1 MTRQIALVLALVGA
15 VSSFE
20 QKPRTVTVQVL
31 AINDL
36 HGNLEPPT
44 GSGGKVNATPAGGT
58 EYLATH
64 LKQAEAQNPNS
75 ILVGA
80 GDMIGAS
87 PLLSAL
93 FKDEPTVEAL
103 NAMHLSVTSIGN
115 HELDHGPE
123 ELKRR
128 LKDAKYQYLAANVL
142 RKGTRA
148 TLFPSTTVRTV
159 GGVKIGFIGET
170 LEDSPSVIAAQSIR
184 DLQFLEE
191 SKVANKAAARLERQ
205 GVHSIVLLIH
215 QGGMQ
220 RVEKGAD
227 TDPNGCVDFQGDIA
241 GIAEKL
247 SPAIKVVIS
256 AHTHQFYNCEIAGHV
271 VTSAGSYGRLFT
283 RINLTID
290 RHSDKI
296 VSLNAKNE
304 VVTRDVPKDP
314 EQTAILEKYQPREK
328 AVADRAE
335 GSITASIDRRG
346 DESGSKESALGD
358 VVADAQLAATQT
370 ADQGGAVVA
379 FMNSGGLRADL
390 VARDAAQGPS
400 PVSFGDLY
408 VVQPFGNHL
417 TVATMTG
424 AMIRELLEQQF
435 HADGSATILQVSD
448 GFSYKYRLHAEQG
461 QHVLPG
467 SIMLRG
473 HPVADSDVL
482 RIEASDFLMG
492 GGDGLTAFRDAKD
505 KLLGPADIDALV
517 EYFHKHS
524 PVAPGAQNR
533 IERVD

>member
-1 MTRQIALVLALVGA
+1 MSRRFVVTLAMMAAAACVAQKTR
-15 VSSFE
+15 
-20 QKPRTVTVQVL
+20 PVTVQVL

-44 GSGGKVNATPAGGT
+44 GSSGKVNATPAGGT

-64 LKQAEAQNPNS
+64 LKQAEKRNPNS

-80 GDMIGAS
+80 GDMMGAS

-115 HELDHGPE
+115 HELDHGPD

-128 LKDAKYQYLAANVL
+128 LKDAKYQYLAANVV
-142 RKGTRA
+142 RKDTGA
-148 TLFPSTTVRTV
+148 TLFPSTAVRIV
-159 GGVKIGFIGET
+159 GGVKIGLIGEI
-170 LEDSPSVIAAQSIR
+170 LEDSPSVIAGQSIR
-184 DLQFLEE
+184 NLRFLEE
-191 SKVANKAAARLERQ
+191 SHVANEAAARLERQ
-205 GVHSIVLLIH
+205 GVHAIVLLIH

-220 RVEKGAD
+220 YVEKSID
-227 TDPNGCVDFQGDIA
+227 TDPNGCVGFKGEIA
-241 GIAEKL
+241 DIAEKL
-247 SPAIKVVIS
+247 SPAIKVVLS
-256 AHTHQFYNCEIAGHV
+256 AHTHQFYNCEIAGHT

-283 RINLTID
+283 RINLTINRRTD
-290 RHSDKI
+290 RI
-296 VSLNAKNE
+296 IALTAKNE
-304 VVTRDVPKDP
+304 IVTRDVPKDP
-314 EQTAILEKYQPREK
+314 TQTAILAKYEPREK
-328 AVADRAE
+328 AMADKVE
-335 GSITASIDRRG
+335 GSITATITHRG
-346 DESGSKESALGD
+346 DETGSRESALGD
-358 VVADAQLAATQT
+358 VVADAQLAATQ
-370 ADQGGAVVA
+370 APDQGGAVIA

-390 VARDAAQGPS
+390 VQPEGAQGPS

-408 VVQPFGNHL
+408 AVQPFGNHL

-424 AMIRELLEQQF
+424 KTIRLLLEQQF
-435 HADGSATILQVSD
+435 HVDGSANVLQVSD
-448 GFSYKYRLHAEQG
+448 GFSYKYRLHAEQS

-473 HPVADSDVL
+473 RPIADGDVL

-533 IERVD
+533 IVRMD

>member
-1 MTRQIALVLALVGA
+1 MTSRILLAFALAGA
-15 VSSFE
+15 CISVA
-20 QKPRTVTVQVL
+20 QQPRTVTVQVL

-36 HGNLEPPT
+36 HGNLEPPS
-44 GSGGKVNATPAGGT
+44 GSSGKVNAIPAGGA

-64 LKQAEAQNPNS
+64 LKQVEQENPNS
-75 ILVGA
+75 ILVGS

-87 PLLSAL
+87 PLVSAL

-103 NAMHLSVTSIGN
+103 NAMQLSVTSIGN

-123 ELKRR
+123 ELRRR
-128 LKDAKYQYLAANVL
+128 LEAAKYQYLAANVVV
-142 RKGTRA
+142 KQTGA
-148 TLFPSTTVRTV
+148 TLFPSTAVRTV

-184 DLQFLEE
+184 DLRFLEE
-191 SKVANKAAARLERQ
+191 SKVANEAAASLEQQ

-220 RVEKGAD
+220 HVEKGVD
-227 TDPNGCVDFQGDIA
+227 TDPNGCVGFKGEIADIV
-241 GIAEKL
+241 EKL

-256 AHTHQFYNCEIAGHV
+256 AHTHQFYNCEIAGHT

-283 RINLTID
+283 RVNLTID
-290 RHSDKI
+290 RRTDRI
-296 VSLNAKNE
+296 VSLAAKNE

-314 EQTAILEKYQPREK
+314 VQTAILARYQPREK
-328 AVADRAE
+328 EIADKTE
-335 GSITASIDRRG
+335 GTITATISHRG
-346 DESGSKESALGD
+346 DEAGSRESALGD
-358 VVADAQLAATQT
+358 VVADAQLSATQA
-370 ADQGGAVVA
+370 ADQGGAVIA

-390 VARDAAQGPS
+390 VQPEGTPSPS

-408 VVQPFGNHL
+408 AVQPFANHL

-424 AMIRELLEQQF
+424 EMIRRLLEQQF
-435 HADGSATILQVSD
+435 HADGSSTILQVSD

-461 QHVLPG
+461 QHVVPG
-467 SIMLRG
+467 SILLHG
-473 HPVADSDVL
+473 HPIADDDQL
-482 RIEASDFLMG
+482 RVEASDFLMG
-492 GGDGLTAFRDAKD
+492 GGDGLTALREGKD
-505 KLLGPADIDALV
+505 RLVGPVDIDALV

-533 IERVD
+533 IVRVD